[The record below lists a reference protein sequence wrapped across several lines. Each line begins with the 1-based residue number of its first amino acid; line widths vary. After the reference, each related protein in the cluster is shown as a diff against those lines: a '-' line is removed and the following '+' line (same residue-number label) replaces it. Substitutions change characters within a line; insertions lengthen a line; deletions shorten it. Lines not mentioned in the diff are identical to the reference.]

1 MKKIDLPLLT
11 DTIFMAS
18 VSLLFFFCLFR
29 YYLRSFWASLAC
41 ALAAAGGVAA
51 AAYFLVRRK
60 HRKRQEAGLSSAEIA
75 KLTFHL
81 AMEAPERAVKRLAD
95 ALSAKHGAQA
105 KILGN
110 RIRAGGT
117 DYYPL
122 FQLEP
127 VSADRL
133 APIVR
138 AEGDKKAI
146 AAGVLTPDAESLA
159 LAFGIAVMNAEESLR
174 NLLYRELDLCEFLG
188 KSEIRSAFAVVSGG
202 RTANVLIKLADGKSV
217 SIECSAALPEKTSPL
232 DRHEIIARRGIACDR
247 VVDTQVPQSSI
258 YLFRDGEETR
268 YTDIDSELYGL
279 ENKEIWIVRAAFAVV
294 KTPAHMNGEVL
305 RQYFQYMREA

>member
-29 YYLRSFWASLAC
+29 YYLRSFWAALAC

-127 VSADRL
+127 VSADRI

-159 LAFGIAVMNAEESLR
+159 LAFGIAVMNAEEIYALLKETGCLPEEYIAAAKKPKNIKEGLKRRIRKSSYKGYLLAGVMLLLFSLITFFPV
-174 NLLYRELDLCEFLG
+174 YY
-188 KSEIRSAFAVVSGG
+188 IVSGSLMLA
-202 RTANVLIKLADGKSV
+202 TAVLVRFFGK
-217 SIECSAALPEKTSPL
+217 A
-232 DRHEIIARRGIACDR
+232 
-247 VVDTQVPQSSI
+247 
-258 YLFRDGEETR
+258 
-268 YTDIDSELYGL
+268 
-279 ENKEIWIVRAAFAVV
+279 
-294 KTPAHMNGEVL
+294 
-305 RQYFQYMREA
+305 

>member
-29 YYLRSFWASLAC
+29 YYLRSFWAALAC

-51 AAYFLVRRK
+51 ATYFLVRRK

-81 AMEAPERAVKRLAD
+81 AMEAPEKAVKRLAD

-110 RIRAGGT
+110 RIR
-117 DYYPL
+117 
-122 FQLEP
+122 EP
-127 VSADRL
+127 VSADRI

-146 AAGVLTPDAESLA
+146 AAVVLTPDAESLA
-159 LAFGIAVMNAEESLR
+159 LAFGIAVMNAEEIYA
-174 NLLYRELDLCEFLG
+174 LLKETGC
-188 KSEIRSAFAVVSGG
+188 
-202 RTANVLIKLADGKSV
+202 
-217 SIECSAALPEKTSPL
+217 LPEEYIAAAKSRKT
-232 DRHEIIARRGIACDR
+232 
-247 VVDTQVPQSSI
+247 
-258 YLFRDGEETR
+258 
-268 YTDIDSELYGL
+268 
-279 ENKEIWIVRAAFAVV
+279 
-294 KTPAHMNGEVL
+294 
-305 RQYFQYMREA
+305 